1 MTTKEYDVT
10 FRAFTAETTDTG
22 YRRGVVDLD
31 LDDLPFDGTLIDVA
45 WSSVNY
51 KDSLAASENGRVAR
65 ISPLIVGIDLAGTT
79 DDGQEVLAHGYDL
92 GVSRHGGFTER
103 ARVPAE
109 WLVPLP
115 AGLSAKEAMTV
126 GTAGYTAALSVLA
139 LTDHGIEP
147 GAGQVLVTGA
157 TGGVGSM
164 AVAMLA
170 RLGYDVVAAT
180 GKPDAEKLLRELGAS
195 DVVNRDDVA
204 DVSKPL
210 LRARWAGCV
219 DSVGGATLAGVLA
232 ALAPG
237 GAVAASGNVGG
248 ADLPTTVLPFIL
260 RGVTLYGI
268 DSVTTPIERR
278 RAVWQRIATD
288 MKPRDL
294 DRLATVVT
302 LDGVEAALDTVSR
315 GGATARYIVDI
326 AG

>member
-1 MTTKEYDVT
+1 VLVDVS
-10 FRAFTAETTDTG
+10 
-22 YRRGVVDLD
+22 
-31 LDDLPFDGTLIDVA
+31 

-51 KDSLAASENGRVAR
+51 KDSLAASEKGRVAR

-79 DDGQEVLAHGYDL
+79 DNGQEVLAHGYDL
-92 GVSRHGGFTER
+92 GVSRHGGFAEQ

-115 AGLSAKEAMTV
+115 PGLTAKEAMTV

-180 GKPDAEKLLRELGAS
+180 GKPDAEPLLRDLGAG
-195 DVVNRDDVA
+195 DVINRDEVA

-210 LRARWAGCV
+210 LGTRWAGCV
-219 DSVGGATLAGVLA
+219 DSVGGATLAGVLG

-288 MKPRDL
+288 MKPREL

-302 LDGVEAALDTVSR
+302 LEGVEAALDVIR
-315 GGATARYIVDI
+315 GGGVTGRYVVDI